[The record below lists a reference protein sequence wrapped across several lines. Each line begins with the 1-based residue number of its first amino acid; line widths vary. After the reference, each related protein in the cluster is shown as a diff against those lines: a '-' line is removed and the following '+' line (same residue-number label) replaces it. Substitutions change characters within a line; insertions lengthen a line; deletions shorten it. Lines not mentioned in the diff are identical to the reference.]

1 MGKYDF
7 DSPVKRFGTDSIK
20 WNIKEGELPMWVADM
35 DFMTAPCITK
45 ALLERARHGVFGY
58 TDVNDEWY
66 DAYISWWDRRH
77 GFKIIKEWLMFCTGV
92 IPAISSA
99 VRKLTTPNENVIIQ
113 TPVYNIF
120 FNSIVNNGCRVLE
133 NELIYKDGEYSM
145 DFDDLELKMSDP
157 QTNLMILCNPQNPA
171 GKIWSKTDLEKIGD
185 LAKKHGVTV
194 ISDEIHCDITEPGK
208 GYVPFASVSDNCRD
222 VSITCIAPTKA
233 FSIPGVQTAAVCVP
247 DLHLRNKVRRAINT
261 DEVAEPNVFALHA
274 AIAAFNGG
282 EEWLDEMR
290 DYVFK
295 NRQICREYIN
305 KNIPDVKLI
314 DGDATYLLWL
324 DLTSLGVTSNE
335 AYRTIREKTGL
346 FLSKGSVYGKCGD
359 GFLRMN
365 VACPRD
371 YVYDGLERLKRG
383 IEIIKNEV

>member
-1 MGKYDF
+1 MGKFDF
-7 DSPVKRFGTDSIK
+7 DSPVCRLGTDSIK
-20 WNIKEGELPMWVADM
+20 WSVTDGELPMWVADM
-35 DFMTAPCITK
+35 DFRTAPCITD
-45 ALLERARHGVFGY
+45 ALIKRAEHGVFGY
-58 TDVNDEWY
+58 TDVNEDWY
-66 DAYISWWDRRH
+66 NSYINWWDRRH
-77 GFKIIKEWLMFCTGV
+77 GFKIQKEWLMFCTGV
-92 IPAISSA
+92 IPAISST
-99 VRKLTTPNENVIIQ
+99 VRKLTTPNEYVIIQ
-113 TPVYNIF
+113 TPVYNVF
-120 FNSIVNNGCRVLE
+120 FNCIVNNGCRVLE
-133 NELIYKDGEYSM
+133 NELIYKDGVYSM
-145 DFDDLELKMSDP
+145 DLDDLEKKMSDP

-171 GKIWSKTDLEKIGD
+171 GKIWGVTELERIGD

-233 FSIPGVQTAAVCVP
+233 FSIPGVQTAAICVP

-274 AIAAFNGG
+274 AVAAFNEG

-290 DYVFK
+290 EYVFE
-295 NRQICREYIN
+295 NRRICNEYIES
-305 KNIPDVKLI
+305 NISDIKAVV
-314 DGDATYLLWL
+314 GDATYLIWL
-324 DLTSLGVTSNE
+324 DLNSLGVFSDK
-335 AYRTIREKTGL
+335 AYKIIREKTGL

-365 VACPRD
+365 VACPRS

-383 IEIIKNEV
+383 IDIIKNEV

>member
-1 MGKYDF
+1 MSKYDF
-7 DSPVKRFGTDSIK
+7 DTPVKRRGTDSIK
-20 WNIKEGELPMWVADM
+20 WAVKDAELPMWVADM
-35 DFMTAPCITK
+35 DFMTAPCITDAIK
-45 ALLERARHGVFGY
+45 KRAEHGVFGY

-66 DAYISWWDRRH
+66 DAYINWWDRRH
-77 GFKIIKEWLMFCTGV
+77 GFKMDKEWLMFCTGV
-92 IPAISSA
+92 IPAISST

-133 NELIYKDGEYSM
+133 NELIYKDGAYYM
-145 DFDDLELKMSDP
+145 DFDDLDEKMSDP
-157 QTNLMILCNPQNPA
+157 QTNLMILCNPQNPV
-171 GKIWSKTDLEKIGD
+171 GKIWSADVLAKIGD

-208 GYVPFASVSDNCRD
+208 GYVPFASVSDNCSD

-233 FSIPGVQTAAVCVP
+233 FSIPGVQTAAICVP

-274 AIAAFNGG
+274 PIAAFNEGA
-282 EEWLDEMR
+282 EWLDEMR
-290 DYVFK
+290 EYVFE
-295 NRQICREYIN
+295 NRRICKEYIN
-305 KNIPDVKLI
+305 ENIPDVKLV

-324 DLTSLGVTSNE
+324 DLTSLGVTSDE
-335 AYRTIREKTGL
+335 AYKTIRENTGL

-383 IEIIKNEV
+383 IEIIKKGI